1 MKRLIN
7 NYIYNLIY
15 QMVTLVLPFLLIPY
29 VIRVLGPENLG
40 IETYTLSVLGIFI
53 IVGNLG
59 INNYATR
66 QIARIRDNQNKLQEE
81 VYHILL
87 IRTFASSFTLLLY
100 IIFTFS
106 SDYYLIFLIQII
118 YFISSTFFEVSW
130 YYSGTEKFKEIMIR
144 NIFSKLVGAA
154 LIFTFVNES
163 KDLWIYILINGLVIL
178 IPNLYLTIKMIHTLK
193 ISLKTKLNRK
203 LLINQFREI
212 LPFFFMGFIIQL
224 YMNVDKIILEWKD
237 FTIELGIYSQMLK
250 SVMSLVAPITAVG
263 TILFPYI
270 SNITSKK
277 EKEGVLKTLSISVNF
292 ISILS
297 FGMFFG
303 LQAVSSQFIGLFF
316 GESYLEYENLFR
328 ITALLILTTGLY
340 NVVIQQIIFPNKL
353 EKFYT
358 FSIIIATVIKTL
370 LLILTISIYGI
381 YSTIISYLIG
391 EIIILVTCLFK
402 VNKILKLSNI
412 YEGKNIFKILCA
424 GLLMFGVVHT
434 INFNLLGDILTG
446 IFSYLAFLF
455 ILKERII
462 TTSIKKTFKRFIT
475 F

>member
-1 MKRLIN
+1 MKRIIN

-15 QMVTLVLPFLLIPY
+15 QITTIVLPFLLIPY

-53 IVGNLG
+53 IFGNFG
-59 INNYATR
+59 VNNYATR
-66 QIARIRDNQNKLQEE
+66 QIARIRDNQTKLQRE
-81 VYHILL
+81 VYHILI
-87 IRTFASSFTLLLY
+87 IRTFFSLVTLIIY
-100 IIFTFS
+100 ILFIFG
-106 SDYYLIFLIQII
+106 SDYYYIFLIQLI
-118 YFISSTFFEVSW
+118 YFFSSTFFDVTW
-130 YYSGTEKFKEIMIR
+130 YYAGNEKFKELMIR
-144 NIFSKLVGAA
+144 NILSKLVGAF
-154 LIFTFVNES
+154 LIFLFVKES
-163 KDLWIYILINGLVIL
+163 EDLWLYILINGLVSL
-178 IPNLYLTIKMIHTLK
+178 IPNLYLTIKVIHELK
-193 ISLKTKLNRK
+193 IKLNIK
-203 LLINQFREI
+203 LNKELLVIQIKGI

-224 YMNVDKIILEWKD
+224 YMNVDKIILEMKD
-237 FTIELGIYSQMLK
+237 LTFELGIYSQMLK

-303 LQAVSSQFIGLFF
+303 LQAISSQFIGLFF
-316 GESYLEYENLFR
+316 GEIYLDYENLFR
-328 ITALLILTTGLY
+328 ITAFLILTTGIY

-358 FSIIIATVIKTL
+358 FSIIIATVVKTL
-370 LLILTISIYGI
+370 ILILTISIYGI

-391 EIIILVTCLFK
+391 EIIILVICLFK
-402 VNKILKLSNI
+402 VNKTLKLSSI

-434 INFNLLGDILTG
+434 INFNLLGDILIG
-446 IFSYLAFLF
+446 MFSYSVFLL
-455 ILKERII
+455 ILKERTI
-462 TTSIKKTFKRFIT
+462 TEFLKRIVKRFST